1 MQSEGFF
8 AIYKGLWPLIIRDV
22 PGWAAYFWANE
33 FFKEHLGVIEAEKK
47 GNDWDN
53 LNLAKRMWCGGVA
66 GQISWAIS
74 YPFDIV
80 KTEI

>member
-1 MQSEGFF
+1 M
-8 AIYKGLWPLIIRDV
+8 
-22 PGWAAYFWANE
+22 
-33 FFKEHLGVIEAEKK
+33 GVTEAEAR
-47 GNDWDN
+47 GEDWSS

-66 GQISWAIS
+66 GQISWGIC